1 MSRLKVFLE
10 MNGYTL
16 EDAAKITGYSLRSVH
31 HHCQHGI
38 LNLKIADFYCKKFM
52 VNDRR
57 VFLEPRKY
65 RKMEALWGH
74 D

>member
-1 MSRLKVFLE
+1 MSRVKEFLD

-16 EDAAKITGYSLRSVH
+16 EDAAKITGYSLRAIH

-38 LNLKIADFYCKKFM
+38 TSPIVANFYCKKFM

-57 VFLEPRKY
+57 VFLEARKY